1 MQAENRLR
9 INVRTAPQALD
20 WFVLTVLC
28 ELLMQAVGEREGRL
42 VAGDGAA
49 QGLRLLLEGGRLD
62 RGRRVHTDA
71 QAGCG

>member
-1 MQAENRLR
+1 MQAESLLR
-9 INVRTAPQALD
+9 MNVRTAAKALD
-20 WFVLTVLC
+20 WSVLTVMC
-28 ELLMQAVGEREGRL
+28 DLLMQAVGEREGRL